1 MEWNSCIPSPLIVAP
16 CLNPS
21 VNECCVVQLLLLTLL
36 SVSVQQTSI
45 TNMRVFAAAAEKKL
59 LAMIVN
65 TGDSIVEL
73 TGRRLN
79 YTAGITIASWNSDSK
94 APVPP
99 SSSPAPSPR
108 KPARAVAS
116 KAAELPKAAA
126 NGTVSSKSP
135 SSAAAAAAAAVAP
148 PEVSRV
154 CRHGLVDSF
163 HILLSLWVLLFDVWW
178 LPSS

>member
-1 MEWNSCIPSPLIVAP
+1 MKN
-16 CLNPS
+16 
-21 VNECCVVQLLLLTLL
+21 
-36 SVSVQQTSI
+36 
-45 TNMRVFAAAAEKKL
+45 
-59 LAMIVN
+59 
-65 TGDSIVEL
+65 SIVEL

-116 KAAELPKAAA
+116 KAAEQPKTAA

-135 SSAAAAAAAAVAP
+135 SSAAAAAAAVAP

-154 CRHGLVDSF
+154 CRHGLIDSF
-163 HILLSLWVLLFDVWW
+163 HILLSLWVLLFDVCW